1 MIIKLF
7 WSILYTVIVSD
18 KAEKFYEFE
27 DEDLD
32 GLDERQD
39 DYSYWLG
46 NDGRG
51 PRGV

>member
-1 MIIKLF
+1 MIMELVWK
-7 WSILYTVIVSD
+7 ILYTVIVSD
-18 KAEKFYEFE
+18 NADQFHEFE
-27 DEDLD
+27 DEDVN